1 MIFQDITKNCMW
13 VFNSLK
19 NKRFSKRIMTR
30 VSSFSRFI
38 SNRQKHEVLY
48 NFANQ
53 LVVYIKKTSG
63 SIFIL
68 SPLSKIHTCILRK
81 NHYVCSNPIS

>member
-30 VSSFSRFI
+30 VLSFSRFI

-53 LVVYIKKTSG
+53 LVVYIKKKHPAR
-63 SIFIL
+63 FL
-68 SPLSKIHTCILRK
+68 F
-81 NHYVCSNPIS
+81 